1 MANEVT
7 YNIRNVGSEEAPVY
21 AKWFAITIAEAVRM
35 GIDDPTNIKE
45 YVDSKIAALIGSA
58 PAAYDTL
65 QEIAAWITEHQDLYE
80 ALLTTV
86 GNKVDKEDG
95 KGLSENDFTDAYK
108 SKLDTAAAADDLLYT
123 NSTPTVQAHGG
134 IAAGETFD
142 AVPITEMLTK
152 ILYPWVAPVV
162 SATITSPSNGGVKEK
177 GDTQN
182 VTAIRVNVTKKS
194 SNITKVEIFDGAS
207 SLGSKTDG
215 VANGGQFDFTVD
227 VDVDTNKGFQAKV
240 TDAAGKT
247 TTANTG
253 SFNFVYPYYYGTVA
267 NAAAA
272 NEATIKALTKQIVT
286 KGNKTFSYNLNNN
299 CACFAYPASY
309 GNLKSIKDPNNFEVL
324 GTFTKKTVQITGL
337 DGTPQT
343 YNVYVNEASTA
354 SGFAFTFAY

>member
-1 MANEVT
+1 MANEVS
-7 YNIRNVGSEEAPVY
+7 YNLRNTGTDKAPVWE
-21 AKWFAITIAEAVRM
+21 KWFAITIAEAVRM
-35 GIDDPTNIKE
+35 GADDPTTIKQ
-45 YVDSKIAALIGSA
+45 YIDNKITALVGSA
-58 PAAYDTL
+58 PDAYDTL
-65 QEIAAWITEHQDLYE
+65 QEIAEWIEGHQDLYE

-86 GNKVDKEDG
+86 GNKVDKEEG
-95 KGLSENDFTDAYK
+95 KGLSKNDFTDAYK
-108 SKLDTAAAADDLLYT
+108 EKVDNASKGLLYT

-134 IAAGETFD
+134 IAAGETFNN
-142 AVPITEMLTK
+142 VPITEMLNK

-324 GTFTKKTVQITGL
+324 GTFTKKTVQITGR

>member
-7 YNIRNVGSEEAPVY
+7 YNVRNVGTEEAPVY

-65 QEIAAWITEHQDLYE
+65 QEIAAWITEHQDLYTS
-80 ALLTTV
+80 LLTTV
-86 GNKVDKEDG
+86 GGKVDKEDG

-108 SKLDTAAAADDLLYT
+108 AKLDTAAAADDLLYT

-134 IAAGETFD
+134 IAAGETFNE
-142 AVPITEMLTK
+142 VPITEMLTR

-162 SATITSPSNGGVKEK
+162 SASITNPSNGGVKEK

-182 VTAIRVNVTKKS
+182 VTKIRVNVTKKS
-194 SNITKVEIFDGAS
+194 SNITKVEIFDGSS

-215 VANGGQFDFTVD
+215 VANGGTFDFD
-227 VDVDTNKGFQAKV
+227 VNVSVDTNKGFQAKV

-247 TTANTG
+247 TSANTG

-272 NEATIKALTKQIVT
+272 NESTIKGLTKQVVT
-286 KGNKTFSYNLNNN
+286 KGNKTYTFNLNNN

-324 GTFTKKTVQITGL
+324 DTFTKSVVQITGL
-337 DGTPQT
+337 DGTPQN
-343 YNVYVNEASTA
+343 YNVYVNAAATA

>member
-1 MANEVT
+1 MANEKVS
-7 YNIRNVGSEEAPVY
+7 YNLRNTGTEESPVLE
-21 AKWFAITIAEAVRM
+21 KWFAITIAEAVRM
-35 GIDDPTNIKE
+35 GADDPTNIKQ
-45 YVDSKIAALIGSA
+45 YVDNKISALVGSA

-65 QEIAAWITEHQDLYE
+65 QEIAAWIESHQDLYD
-80 ALLTTV
+80 ALITTV
-86 GNKVDKEDG
+86 GNKVDKEEG
-95 KGLSENDFTDAYK
+95 KGLSKNDFTDEYK
-108 SKLDTAAAADDLLYT
+108 EKVDNATEGLVYT
-123 NSTPTVQAHGG
+123 NATPTVQAHGG

-142 AVPITEMLTK
+142 NIPITEMLTK
-152 ILYPWVAPVV
+152 ILYPWVAPIV
-162 SATITSPSNGGVKEK
+162 SASITSPSNGGVKEK

-194 SNITKVEIFDGAS
+194 SNITKVEIFDGDS
-207 SLGSKTDG
+207 SLGSKTDS
-215 VANGGQFDFTVD
+215 VASGGQFDFTVD

-253 SFNFVYPYYYGTVA
+253 SFTFVYPYYYGTVA

-272 NEATIKALTKQIVT
+272 NESTIKGLTKQIVT
-286 KGNKTFSYNLNNN
+286 KGNKTFSFNLNNN

-309 GNLKSIKDPNNFEVL
+309 GDLKSIKDPNNFEVL
-324 GTFTKKTVQITGL
+324 GTFAKSTVQITGL

>member
-1 MANEVT
+1 MANEVS
-7 YNIRNVGSEEAPVY
+7 YNLRNTGTDKAPVWE
-21 AKWFAITIAEAVRM
+21 KWFAITIAEAVRM
-35 GIDDPTNIKE
+35 GADDPTTIKQ
-45 YVDSKIAALIGSA
+45 YIDNKITALVGSA

-65 QEIAAWITEHQDLYE
+65 QEIAEWIEAHQDLYE

-86 GNKVDKEDG
+86 GNKVDKEEG
-95 KGLSENDFTDAYK
+95 KGLSKNDFTDEYK
-108 SKLDTAAAADDLLYT
+108 KKVDNATEGLVYT
-123 NSTPTVQAHGG
+123 NSTPMVQAHGG

-142 AVPITEMLTK
+142 EVPITEMLTK
-152 ILYPWVAPVV
+152 ILYPYVAPTV
-162 SATITSPSNGGVKEK
+162 SATIVTPSNGGVKEK
-177 GDTQN
+177 GDTQH
-182 VTAIRVNVTKKS
+182 VTSIRVNVTKKS
-194 SNITKVEIFDGAS
+194 SNITKVEIFDGAR

-215 VANGGQFDFTVD
+215 VSNGGQFDFTVD
-227 VDVDTNKGFQAKV
+227 ENVDTNKGFQAKV

-267 NAAAA
+267 NAGAAT
-272 NEATIKALTKQIVT
+272 ETTIKALTKQVVT

-309 GNLKSIKDPNNFEVL
+309 GDLKSIKDPNNFEVL
-324 GTFTKKTVQITGL
+324 GTFTKKTVQITGR
-337 DGTPQT
+337 DGTPQS

>member
-1 MANEVT
+1 MANEVS
-7 YNIRNVGSEEAPVY
+7 YNLRNTGTDKAPVWE
-21 AKWFAITIAEAVRM
+21 KWFAITIAEAVRM
-35 GIDDPTNIKE
+35 GADDPTTIKQ
-45 YVDSKIAALIGSA
+45 YIDNKISALVGSA
-58 PAAYDTL
+58 PDAYNTL
-65 QEIAAWITEHQDLYE
+65 QEIAEWIEEHQDLYE

-86 GNKVDKEDG
+86 GNKVDKEEG
-95 KGLSENDFTDAYK
+95 KGLSKNDFTDEYK
-108 SKLDTAAAADDLLYT
+108 KKVDNATEGLVYT
-123 NSTPTVQAHGG
+123 NSTPMVQAHGG
-134 IAAGETFD
+134 IAAGETFEE
-142 AVPITEMLTK
+142 VPITEMLTK
-152 ILYPWVAPVV
+152 ILYPYVAPTV
-162 SATITSPSNGGVKEK
+162 SATITTPSNGGVKEK
-177 GDTQN
+177 GDTQH

-215 VANGGQFDFTVD
+215 VTNGGQFDFTVD

-272 NEATIKALTKQIVT
+272 NEATIKGLKKEVVT
-286 KGNKTFSYNLNNN
+286 KGNKTYTFNLNNN
-299 CACFAYPASY
+299 CACFAYPTAY
-309 GNLKSIKDPNNFEVL
+309 GDLKSIKDPNNFEVL

>member
-1 MANEVT
+1 MANEKIS
-7 YNIRNVGSEEAPVY
+7 YNLRNVGTETEPVLE
-21 AKWFAITIAEAVRM
+21 KWFAITIAEAVRM
-35 GIDDPTNIKE
+35 GADDPTTIKQ
-45 YVDSKIAALIGSA
+45 YVDNKISALVGSA
-58 PAAYDTL
+58 PDAYDTL
-65 QEIAAWITEHQDLYE
+65 QEIAAWIESHQDLYE

-86 GNKVDKEDG
+86 GNKVDKEEG
-95 KGLSENDFTDAYK
+95 KGLSKNDFTDEYK
-108 SKLDTAAAADDLLYT
+108 EKVDNATEGLVYT
-123 NSTPTVQAHGG
+123 NETPTVQAHGG

-142 AVPITEMLTK
+142 NVPITEMLTK

-162 SATITSPSNGGVKEK
+162 SASITSPSNGGVKEK

-194 SNITKVEIFDGAS
+194 SSITKVEIFDGGS

-215 VANGGQFDFTVD
+215 VTNGGQFDFTVD
-227 VDVDTNKGFQAKV
+227 VDVSTNKGFQAKV

-247 TTANTG
+247 TSANTG
-253 SFNFVYPYYYGTVA
+253 SFTFVYPYYYGTVA

-272 NEATIKALTKQIVT
+272 NESTIKGLTKQIVT
-286 KGNKTFSYNLNNN
+286 KGNKTFSFNLNNN

-309 GNLKSIKDPNNFEVL
+309 GDLKSIKDPNNFEVL
-324 GTFTKKTVQITGL
+324 GTFTKSTVQITGL

>member
-1 MANEVT
+1 MANEVS
-7 YNIRNVGSEEAPVY
+7 YNLRNTGSDKAPVWE
-21 AKWFAITIAEAVRM
+21 KWFAITIAEAVKM
-35 GIDDPTNIKE
+35 GADDPTTIKQ
-45 YVDSKIAALIGSA
+45 YIDNKITALVGSA
-58 PAAYDTL
+58 PDAYNTL
-65 QEIAAWITEHQDLYE
+65 QEIAEWIESHQDLYE

-86 GNKVDKEDG
+86 GNKVDKEEG
-95 KGLSENDFTDAYK
+95 KGLSKNDFTDEYK
-108 SKLDTAAAADDLLYT
+108 EKVDNATEGLVYT

-142 AVPITEMLTK
+142 EVPITEMLTK
-152 ILYPWVAPVV
+152 ILYPYVAPAV

-194 SNITKVEIFDGAS
+194 SNITKVEIFDGDS

-215 VANGGQFDFTVD
+215 VTNGGQFDFTVD

-272 NEATIKALTKQIVT
+272 NEATIKGLTKDVVT
-286 KGNKTFSYNLNNN
+286 KGNKTYTFNLNNN
-299 CACFAYPASY
+299 CACFAYPAAY
-309 GNLKSIKDPNNFEVL
+309 GDLKSIKDPNNFEVL
-324 GTFTKKTVQITGL
+324 GTFAKSTVQITGL
-337 DGTPQT
+337 DGTPQN

-354 SGFAFTFAY
+354 AGFKFTFAY